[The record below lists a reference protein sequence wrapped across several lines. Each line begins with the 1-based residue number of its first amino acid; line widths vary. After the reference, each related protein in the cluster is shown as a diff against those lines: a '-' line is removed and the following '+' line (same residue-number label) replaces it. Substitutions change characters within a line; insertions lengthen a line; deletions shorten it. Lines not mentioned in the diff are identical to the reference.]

1 MMTVFVAKQ
10 IVLATSGHIRVIE
23 EPNLGHYCFRF
34 IIYLLSF
41 IRNLCLSWYFVQISS
56 QKKKTGVIA
65 PKRFVQRV
73 KKQNEYFRSYMHQ
86 KLSLRPLC
94 LRRGGDDISS
104 VASDD
109 GGWRRI
115 RIVEGELRQ
124 VSRFSIFF
132 SLFFLLPRLI
142 PPGSGGNGA
151 ETAPIDGTPP
161 KRATT
166 DAHEFLNFL
175 LNELADILQ
184 KESDAAK
191 DSIETSSPSEK
202 LANGPNHSLPNGV
215 PKEPLLTWVHKNFQS
230 YVSLCSLQEAQKRMK
245 IKKPPHILVIH
256 LKRFKYVEQ
265 LGRYKKLSYRVV
277 FPMEL
282 KLNNTVEDIDSEYS
296 LFAVVVHV
304 GSGPNHGHYVS
315 LVKSH
320 NHWLLFDD
328 ENVEMI
334 DESMVQT
341 FFGSSQEYSGN
352 TDNGYI
358 LFYESLGG
366 KS

>member
-1 MMTVFVAKQ
+1 MIMMTVFIAKQ
-10 IVLATSGHIRVIE
+10 IVLATSGLIRVIE

-86 KLSLRPLC
+86 YKRTKRYAVQAYQAKLSLRPLC
-94 LRRGGDDISS
+94 LRRGGGDISF

-132 SLFFLLPRLI
+132 SLFFLLPWLI
-142 PPGSGGNGA
+142 PPGNGP
-151 ETAPIDGTPP
+151 ETAPIDGTTR

-166 DAHEFLNFL
+166 VE
-175 LNELADILQ
+175 I
-184 KESDAAK
+184 
-191 DSIETSSPSEK
+191 
-202 LANGPNHSLPNGV
+202 LPN
-215 PKEPLLTWVHKNFQS
+215 LS